1 MQLNTQE
8 IIKVK
13 SKETII
19 KTKNFEILKA
29 DSSEALSLP
38 YIGGVR
44 AGFPSP
50 ANDFAGERIDI
61 YKECVPHPESTYFAR
76 VTGDSMNKDFLE
88 GDLLIIDASL
98 EYRDNQIAMIYIDGE
113 YTMKRIKKT
122 NNKCFLLPSN
132 DSFPLIEIT
141 PESNSQI
148 LGIITWSFRKHI

>member
-1 MQLNTQE
+1 
-8 IIKVK
+8 VK
-13 SKETII
+13 SKEPFI
-19 KTKNFEILKA
+19 KTQNLEIYKV
-29 DSSEALSLP
+29 DGSKALSLP

-50 ANDFAGERIDI
+50 ANDFTGERVDI
-61 YKECVPHPESTYFAR
+61 YKECVPHPEATYFAR
-76 VTGDSMNKDFLE
+76 VTGDSMNKDFQE

-98 EYRDNQIAMIYIDGE
+98 EYRDNQIAMIFIDGE

-122 NNKCFLLPSN
+122 DGKCFLLPSN

-141 PESNSQI
+141 SESNSQI

>member
-1 MQLNTQE
+1 
-8 IIKVK
+8 VK
-13 SKETII
+13 STQPII
-19 KTKNFEILKA
+19 KTSNIEIYKT
-29 DSSEALSLP
+29 DISNELSLP

-50 ANDFAGERIDI
+50 ASDFTGERVDI

-98 EYRDNQIAMIYIDGE
+98 EYRENQIAMIYIDGE
-113 YTMKRIKKT
+113 YTMKRIMKI
-122 NNKCFLLPSN
+122 NGKCFLQPSN
-132 DSFPLIEIT
+132 DSFPPIEIT

>member
-1 MQLNTQE
+1 M
-8 IIKVK
+8 K

>member
-1 MQLNTQE
+1 LQLNIQE

-13 SKETII
+13 SKDEII
-19 KTKNFEILKA
+19 KTKNLEIYKA
-29 DSSEALSLP
+29 DSSEELSLP

-50 ANDFAGERIDI
+50 ANDFSGERIDI

-122 NNKCFLLPSN
+122 NGKCFLLPSN